1 MITEIY
7 NHCIENDRYG
17 FTIPYLYK
25 IEKDAY
31 REKSIKEILEFFT
44 IAEMKYFISYCDN
57 LSEYII
63 GLPKR
68 EKAPIEMY
76 KSFGNL
82 YYEDSSLGEFEKLE
96 DLIEFLIAQYQ
107 IRIDNETFS
116 KNIETKLWE

>member
-7 NHCIENDRYG
+7 NHCIKNDRYG

-25 IEKDAY
+25 IEKDAN
-31 REKSIKEILEFFT
+31 RKKSIKEIIEFFT
-44 IAEMKYFISYCDN
+44 LAENKYFISYCDD

-76 KSFGNL
+76 PNFGNL
-82 YYEDSSLGEFEKLE
+82 YYEDYSLSKFEKLK
-96 DLIEFLIAQYQ
+96 DLIEFFITVYQ

>member
-7 NHCIENDRYG
+7 NHCIENDKYG

-25 IEKDAY
+25 IEKDAS

-44 IAEMKYFISYCDN
+44 TAEKKYFISYCDD

-76 KSFGNL
+76 QSFGNL
-82 YYEDSSLGEFEKLE
+82 YYEDSSLFEFEKLG
-96 DLIEFLIAQYQ
+96 DLIHFFITKYQ
-107 IRIDNETFS
+107 SKIDDETFS

>member
-31 REKSIKEILEFFT
+31 REKSIKEILESFT
-44 IAEMKYFISYCDN
+44 IAEMKYFISYCDD

-76 KSFGNL
+76 NSFGNL

-96 DLIEFLIAQYQ
+96 DLIDFLITKYQ

>member
-7 NHCIENDRYG
+7 NHCIKDDRYG

-25 IEKDAY
+25 IEKDTN
-31 REKSIKEILEFFT
+31 RKKTIKQIIEFFT
-44 IAEMKYFISYCDN
+44 MAEKKYFISYCDD

-82 YYEDSSLGEFEKLE
+82 YYDDCSLGEFGKLE
-96 DLIEFLIAQYQ
+96 DLIEFLIAEYQ
-107 IRIDNETFS
+107 IRIDNKTYS
-116 KNIETKLWE
+116 KNIETKIWE